1 MRTVA
6 AQGSI
11 GSIEAGRPPLRGAR
25 RLIFVTLRRQ
35 RQSPATPPSLRRS
48 RMTTRSRARGA
59 LLASLV
65 LSLNAATAAAQRS
78 SAARVWEADTLP
90 TIGSLAEDRARLR
103 QLRGASATDG
113 WLARSLSARL
123 GLEALPGDSLA
134 WRVLAPELYVVHNS
148 ALPFSQNDGLMWAG
162 RGYSTR
168 VRGGVAGT
176 LGKLH
181 AVIMPEIAV
190 AQNDSFADVDISQ
203 WHVPFMNWGDLSPFA
218 SEWNQYPAS
227 ADVPVRFGAGE
238 YRQASLGQSALWYED
253 RGVAVGIATENLW
266 WGPGV
271 HDAFIMT
278 NNAAGVPH
286 AFVRTARPVRTGV
299 GDFEGTLIV
308 GALAESDF
316 YDYRPGNDHRSLSAG
331 VLTYRP
337 SWERDLTVGLAR
349 AVYAPVNAPLSSLG
363 HTLDVFGAFHRP
375 GSRSMLDSAF
385 TGGRDQL
392 TSVFARWRFPR
403 YGTELY
409 GELGRAER
417 PANLRD
423 LLVDP
428 EHTRAYL
435 YGGQFAKPI
444 GDAALRVQLEFAQM
458 EQGPSYRYRPEQS
471 WYTSRAMP
479 QGYTQKGQVIGATIG
494 PGSSHQW
501 LAVDYVAPTW
511 TAGIFA
517 GRWRFNTDAMFS
529 SIDFPPGTGSCEYD
543 TTLYPGVRG
552 SHDSRLLGLVQLDAI
567 WGTRLNAFHQ
577 NNSGCPAPD
586 EHRHLR
592 DVRNLTF
599 RLTFAPRI
607 GR

>member
-1 MRTVA
+1 MSRSRSRGALFALLVSGLASAPVA
-6 AQGSI
+6 AQPS
-11 GSIEAGRPPLRGAR
+11 RW
-25 RLIFVTLRRQ
+25 
-35 RQSPATPPSLRRS
+35 PA
-48 RMTTRSRARGA
+48 
-59 LLASLV
+59 
-65 LSLNAATAAAQRS
+65 
-78 SAARVWEADTLP
+78 VWEVDTLP
-90 TIGSLAEDRARLR
+90 AIGSMAEDRARLR
-103 QLRGASATDG
+103 QLRGTGDTEG

-123 GLEALPGDSLA
+123 HLAPTSIDSLE
-134 WRVLAPELYVVHNS
+134 WLVIAPELYVVHNS
-148 ALPFSQNDGLMWAG
+148 ALPFSQNDGLLWAG

-168 VRGGVAGT
+168 VRGGVAGSM
-176 LGKLH
+176 GKLH
-181 AVIMPEIAV
+181 AVLMPELAV
-190 AQNDSFADVDISQ
+190 AHNDSFVDVDISQ
-203 WHVPFMNWGDLSPFA
+203 WHVPFMNWGDLSPYA

-227 ADVPVRFGAGE
+227 ADVPVRFGGGI

-253 RGVAVGIATENLW
+253 YGVAAGISTENLW

-278 NNAAGVPH
+278 NNAAGIPH
-286 AFVRTARPVRTGV
+286 AFVRTARPLHTGV

-308 GALAESDF
+308 GALAESDY
-316 YDYRPGNDHRSLSAG
+316 YDYDVANDHRSLSAA
-331 VLTYRP
+331 VVTYRP
-337 SWERDLTVGLAR
+337 VWERDLTVGMAR
-349 AVYAPVNAPLSSLG
+349 AVYAPVDAPLSSLG
-363 HTLDVFGAFHRP
+363 HALDVFGAFHRP

-392 TSVFARWRFPR
+392 SSLFARWRFPR
-403 YGTELY
+403 YGAELY
-409 GELGRAER
+409 GELGRVER

-458 EQGPSYRYRPEQS
+458 EQSPSYRYRPTQS

-501 LAVDYVAPTW
+501 MAVDYVAPTW
-511 TAGIFA
+511 SAGIFA

-577 NNSGCPAPD
+577 NNSGCPAP
-586 EHRHLR
+586 EVRHLR

-599 RLTFAPRI
+599 RLTIAPRI

>member
-1 MRTVA
+1 MM
-6 AQGSI
+6 
-11 GSIEAGRPPLRGAR
+11 
-25 RLIFVTLRRQ
+25 
-35 RQSPATPPSLRRS
+35 S
-48 RMTTRSRARGA
+48 RFRSRAV
-59 LLASLV
+59 LLASLA
-65 LSLNAATAAAQRS
+65 LGAAATPATAQRQS
-78 SAARVWEADTLP
+78 FAPVWEVDTLP

-103 QLRGASATDG
+103 QLRGTSETDG

-123 GLEALPGDSLA
+123 GLTALPADSLG
-134 WRVLAPELYVVHNS
+134 WRLLAPELYVVHNS
-148 ALPFSQNDGLMWAG
+148 ALPFSQNDGLLWAG
-162 RGYSTR
+162 RGYSYR

-181 AVIMPEIAV
+181 AVIMPELAV

-203 WHVPFMNWGDLSPFA
+203 WHRPFMDWGQRSPFA
-218 SEWNQYPAS
+218 SAWNQYPAS
-227 ADVPVRFGAGE
+227 ADVPVRFGSNA
-238 YRQASLGQSALWYED
+238 YDQASLGQSSLWYED
-253 RGVAVGIATENLW
+253 FGMAAGISTENLW

-278 NNAAGVPH
+278 NNAAGIPH
-286 AFVRTARPVRTGV
+286 AFIRTARPLRTGV

-308 GALAESDF
+308 GALTESDF
-316 YDYRPGNDHRSLSAG
+316 YDYDPDNDSRSISAG
-331 VLTYRP
+331 VITYRP
-337 SWERDLTVGLAR
+337 AWERGLTVGLAR
-349 AVYAPVNAPLSSLG
+349 AVYAPVSSSLSSLG
-363 HTLDVFGAFHRP
+363 HALDVFGAFHRP

-392 TSVFARWRFPR
+392 TSVFARWVFPR

-409 GELGRAER
+409 GELGRVER

-428 EHTRAYL
+428 QHTRAYL

-458 EQGPSYRYRPEQS
+458 EQSPSYRYRPTQS

-501 LAVDYVAPTW
+501 FAVDYVAPTW
-511 TAGIFA
+511 SAGVFA

-529 SIDFPPGTGSCEYD
+529 SIDYPLGTGSCEYD

-552 SHDSRLLGLVQLDAI
+552 SHDSQLLGFVQLDAI

-586 EHRHLR
+586 QGRHLR

-599 RLTFAPRI
+599 RVTIAPRI